1 MIKLTDILNEDCWKG
16 YKQVGGKM
24 KNGKMVPNCVPE
36 SVEENA
42 VDDHNDS
49 SVPYGSGYDK
59 MKEELSSKDR
69 TLIYKLTT
77 MALKAMPKSQKQK
90 EIIKKLNFVRTKNG
104 MKPLS
109 EEVINEI
116 GIFKISN
123 YINGIIPS
131 GMMNTVTRQNKE
143 RYQAVIR
150 DLMQTLNQFWKRHNI
165 PFRVRK

>member
-36 SVEENA
+36 SV
-42 VDDHNDS
+42 V
-49 SVPYGSGYDK
+49 
-59 MKEELSSKDR
+59 KEELSSQDR

-77 MALKAMPKSQKQK
+77 MALKAMPKSKKQK

-131 GMMNTVTRQNKE
+131 GMMNTVNRQNKE
-143 RYQAVIR
+143 KYEAVIR
-150 DLMQTLNQFWKRHNI
+150 DLMQTLNGFWKRHNI

>member
-16 YKQVGGKM
+16 YKQIGGKM

-36 SVEENA
+36 SV
-42 VDDHNDS
+42 V
-49 SVPYGSGYDK
+49 
-59 MKEELSSKDR
+59 KEELSSQDR

-77 MALKAMPKSQKQK
+77 MALKAMPKSKKQK

-131 GMMNTVTRQNKE
+131 GLMNTVTRQNKE
-143 RYQAVIR
+143 KYEAVIR

>member
-1 MIKLTDILNEDCWKG
+1 
-16 YKQVGGKM
+16 M

-36 SVEENA
+36 SV
-42 VDDHNDS
+42 V
-49 SVPYGSGYDK
+49 
-59 MKEELSSKDR
+59 KEELSSQDR

-77 MALKAMPKSQKQK
+77 MALKAMPKSKKQK

-143 RYQAVIR
+143 KYEAVIR

>member
-16 YKQVGGKM
+16 YKQIGGKM

-36 SVEENA
+36 SV
-42 VDDHNDS
+42 V
-49 SVPYGSGYDK
+49 
-59 MKEELSSKDR
+59 KEELSSKDR

-77 MALKAMPKSQKQK
+77 MALKAMPKSKKQK

-131 GMMNTVTRQNKE
+131 GMMNTVNRQNKE
-143 RYQAVIR
+143 KYEAVIR
-150 DLMQTLNQFWKRHNI
+150 DLM
-165 PFRVRK
+165 

>member
-16 YKQVGGKM
+16 YKQIGGKM

-36 SVEENA
+36 SV
-42 VDDHNDS
+42 V
-49 SVPYGSGYDK
+49 
-59 MKEELSSKDR
+59 KEELSSKDR

-77 MALKAMPKSQKQK
+77 MALKAMPKSKKQK

-143 RYQAVIR
+143 KYQAVIR
-150 DLMQTLNQFWKRHNI
+150 DLMQTLNGFWKRHNI

>member
-1 MIKLTDILNEDCWKG
+1 
-16 YKQVGGKM
+16 
-24 KNGKMVPNCVPE
+24 
-36 SVEENA
+36 
-42 VDDHNDS
+42 
-49 SVPYGSGYDK
+49 
-59 MKEELSSKDR
+59 
-69 TLIYKLTT
+69 
-77 MALKAMPKSQKQK
+77 
-90 EIIKKLNFVRTKNG
+90 

-143 RYQAVIR
+143 KYEAVIR

>member
-16 YKQVGGKM
+16 YKQIGGKM

-36 SVEENA
+36 SVEENV

-69 TLIYKLTT
+69 TLIYKLTA
-77 MALKAMPKSQKQK
+77 MALKQMPKSQKQK

-116 GIFKISN
+116 GIFPIKN
-123 YINGIIPS
+123 YIKGIIPS
-131 GMMNTVTRQNKE
+131 GMRNTVNRQNKE
-143 RYQAVIR
+143 KYNAVIS
-150 DLMQTLNQFWKRHNI
+150 DLVSTLNQFWKQHDI
-165 PFRVRK
+165 PYRVRR

>member
-36 SVEENA
+36 SV
-42 VDDHNDS
+42 V
-49 SVPYGSGYDK
+49 
-59 MKEELSSKDR
+59 KEELSSQDR

-77 MALKAMPKSQKQK
+77 MALKAMPKSKKQK

-131 GMMNTVTRQNKE
+131 GMMNTVNRQNKE
-143 RYQAVIR
+143 KYEAVIR

>member
-16 YKQVGGKM
+16 YKQIGGKM

-36 SVEENA
+36 SIV
-42 VDDHNDS
+42 
-49 SVPYGSGYDK
+49 
-59 MKEELSSKDR
+59 KEELSSQDR

-77 MALKAMPKSQKQK
+77 MALKAMPKSKKQK

-143 RYQAVIR
+143 KYEAVIR

>member
-36 SVEENA
+36 SV
-42 VDDHNDS
+42 V
-49 SVPYGSGYDK
+49 
-59 MKEELSSKDR
+59 KEELSSQDR

-131 GMMNTVTRQNKE
+131 GMMNTVNRQNKE
-143 RYQAVIR
+143 KYEAVIR

>member
-36 SVEENA
+36 SV
-42 VDDHNDS
+42 V
-49 SVPYGSGYDK
+49 
-59 MKEELSSKDR
+59 KEELSSQDR

>member
-36 SVEENA
+36 SV
-42 VDDHNDS
+42 V
-49 SVPYGSGYDK
+49 
-59 MKEELSSKDR
+59 KEELSSKDR

-77 MALKAMPKSQKQK
+77 MALKAMPKSKKQK

-131 GMMNTVTRQNKE
+131 GMMNTVNRQNKE
-143 RYQAVIR
+143 KYEAVIR
-150 DLMQTLNQFWKRHNI
+150 DLMQTLNGFWKRHNI

>member
-1 MIKLTDILNEDCWKG
+1 MIKLTEILNEDCWKG
-16 YKQVGGKM
+16 YKQIGGKM

-36 SVEENA
+36 SVEENT

-77 MALKAMPKSQKQK
+77 LALKQVPKSKKQK

-116 GIFKISN
+116 GIFNIHSYTK
-123 YINGIIPS
+123 GILPPGYMDTTTPQKKEKYRS
-131 GMMNTVTRQNKE
+131 TV
-143 RYQAVIR
+143 R
-150 DLMQTLNQFWKRHNI
+150 DLVQTLNSFWKRNNI

>member
-16 YKQVGGKM
+16 YKQIGGKM

-36 SVEENA
+36 SV
-42 VDDHNDS
+42 V
-49 SVPYGSGYDK
+49 
-59 MKEELSSKDR
+59 KEELSSKDR

-77 MALKAMPKSQKQK
+77 MALKAMPKSKKQK

-131 GMMNTVTRQNKE
+131 GMMNTVNRQNKE
-143 RYQAVIR
+143 KYQAVIR
-150 DLMQTLNQFWKRHNI
+150 DLMQTLNGFWKRHNI